1 MTTLAV
7 VSTATQVI
15 GEIQSA
21 KQQTRAIDAQL
32 AQQQQQI
39 QSQQTAELNDR
50 QRQARR
56 EQARIKVAAGQ
67 AGLNIS
73 GSVTDLLNDSVM
85 QNSLAAERTN
95 INADNQQKAAVAE
108 ANSMY
113 SRISRP
119 TILGAGLRIAQAGVG
134 GYYQGKGIKLSRDA
148 ASKGPSLNG

>member
-15 GEIQSA
+15 GEIQAA
-21 KQQTRAIDAQL
+21 KTQTRSIDQQL

-39 QSQQTAELNDR
+39 ATQQVAELNDR

-85 QNSLAAERTN
+85 QNALAAERTN
-95 INADNQQKAAVAE
+95 LNADNQQKAAAAE

-113 SRISRP
+113 SRISRD
-119 TILGAGLRIAQAGVG
+119 RKSVV
-134 GYYQGKGIKLSRDA
+134 
-148 ASKGPSLNG
+148 